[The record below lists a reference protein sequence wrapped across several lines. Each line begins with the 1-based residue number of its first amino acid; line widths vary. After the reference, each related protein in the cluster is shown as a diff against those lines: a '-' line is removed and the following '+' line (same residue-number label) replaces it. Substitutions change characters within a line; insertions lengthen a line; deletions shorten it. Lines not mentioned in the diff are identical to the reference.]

1 MLGDARSESLVTN
14 FAAQWLY
21 LRNIETF
28 RPDMRLYPDFD
39 DNLRIALRKET
50 EMLFHHVL
58 REDRRD
64 RSTTM
69 PRQYL
74 KARHCGSIV
83 CGLLSESCVAVEFS
97 EILVGR

>member
-14 FAAQWLY
+14 FAVQWLY

-58 REDRRD
+58 REDRSVLKLINTD
-64 RSTTM
+64 TTFLNE
-69 PRQYL
+69 RL
-74 KARHCGSIV
+74 ARHYGIS
-83 CGLLSESCVAVEFS
+83 GGALRGESEVSF
-97 EILVGR
+97 